1 MITSHTKVRPR
12 VRQPVARAQPVES
25 PSMPQ
30 SPDNN
35 DRGLPP
41 LTVLARLPEVEVAD
55 KPSSTA
61 TRLQWLHRFE
71 WKGRHR
77 LRLDP
82 NWVAGSVL
90 GVVLVLLLIITLNR
104 SPKNND
110 QTPTPTDAPAWNAGN
125 VTPPNPAGSPIEHV
139 SLDGNKPASVEAA
152 QSREP
157 MMAAN
162 PTETSLNGTTYRANI
177 DSPVTPVTS
186 GPTTPASALD
196 GIAYPQTPFPPI
208 GGPASAVSA
217 TGSPPAGYGGEIRT
231 AQRDGARF
239 GHPEPQYRGARF
251 DGTITQP

>member
-12 VRQPVARAQPVES
+12 VRQSVAPARPVES
-25 PSMPQ
+25 PSLTP
-30 SPDNN
+30 SPENN

-41 LTVLARLPEVEVAD
+41 LTVLARLPEVTVAE
-55 KPSSTA
+55 KPSA
-61 TRLQWLHRFE
+61 AARRLQWLHRFE
-71 WKGRHR
+71 WKGHHR

-90 GVVLVLLLIITLNR
+90 GIVLVLLLIITLNR

-110 QTPTPTDAPAWNAGN
+110 QTPAPTDAPAWNAGK
-125 VTPPNPAGSPIEHV
+125 VMPPNPAGSSIEQV
-139 SLDGNKPASVEAA
+139 SVEGNKPASVEEAK
-152 QSREP
+152 SREP
-157 MMAAN
+157 IMAAN
-162 PTETSLNGTTYRANI
+162 PAETSLNGTTYRPNI
-177 DSPVTPVTS
+177 ESPATPGTAEQTAPV
-186 GPTTPASALD
+186 SALD

-208 GGPASAVSA
+208 GGPARSVSA